1 MRDRSRWKISL
12 TLTSGKAN
20 AWLPSITI
28 RVGMIARV
36 SGTLMTIFE
45 PWPLA
50 EKMLIE
56 PLSWEILVFTTS
68 MPTPRPDTSEISV
81 LVEKPG
87 AKIRL

>member
-1 MRDRSRWKISL
+1 M
-12 TLTSGKAN
+12 TLTSGKAK

-45 PWPLA
+45 PAPFC
-50 EKMLIE
+50 ENTFTV

-68 MPTPRPDTSEISV
+68 MPTPRPDTSDISV

>member
-1 MRDRSRWKISL
+1 MVRDRSRWKISL

-50 EKMLIE
+50 E
-56 PLSWEILVFTTS
+56 
-68 MPTPRPDTSEISV
+68 
-81 LVEKPG
+81 
-87 AKIRL
+87 

>member
-1 MRDRSRWKISL
+1 M
-12 TLTSGKAN
+12 
-20 AWLPSITI
+20 TI

-36 SGTLMTIFE
+36 SGTLITTRE
-45 PWPLA
+45 PWPLV
-50 EKMLIE
+50 ENTFTV
-56 PLSWEILVFTTS
+56 PLSWEILVLTTS

>member
-1 MRDRSRWKISL
+1 M
-12 TLTSGKAN
+12 TLTSGKAK

-45 PWPLA
+45 PEPFC
-50 EKMLIE
+50 ENTFTV